1 MVEDFWVRWRTI
13 NWNVRESE
21 IFLSLCVS
29 ILHVI
34 SIDESSSLWNIS
46 RKQIFRV
53 LKNSF
58 LSLCVSILHVIS
70 IDESSSLWNISR
82 KQIFRVLKNSFWHS
96 RGILVVSC
104 ETLRWAALL
113 VDGPRDF
120 FVKQWSVGGWAC
132 YILDNFKR
140 FSRRSPTN
148 KHYTTTVNR
157 QKWEIDM
164 GFWLV
169 SLLTF
174 YLLFLLLL
182 QWKIRRRR

>member
-1 MVEDFWVRWRTI
+1 MVEDLWVRWRTI

-46 RKQIFRV
+46 P
-53 LKNSF
+53 
-58 LSLCVSILHVIS
+58 
-70 IDESSSLWNISR
+70 

-96 RGILVVSC
+96 RDILVVSC
-104 ETLRWAALL
+104 ETLWWAALL
-113 VDGPRDF
+113 VDGPRVF
-120 FVKQWSVGGWAC
+120 LVKQWSGGGGGGWAC
-132 YILDNFKR
+132 HILDDFKR

-157 QKWEIDM
+157 QKWEIDR
-164 GFWLV
+164 GFLV
-169 SLLTF
+169 SVVID
-174 YLLFLLLL
+174 LLLV
-182 QWKIRRRR
+182 IPVNI

>member
-1 MVEDFWVRWRTI
+1 MVEDLWVRWRTI

-46 RKQIFRV
+46 P
-53 LKNSF
+53 
-58 LSLCVSILHVIS
+58 
-70 IDESSSLWNISR
+70 

-104 ETLRWAALL
+104 ETLWWAALL
-113 VDGPRDF
+113 VDGPRVF
-120 FVKQWSVGGWAC
+120 LVKQWSGGGGGWAC
-132 YILDNFKR
+132 HILDDFKR

-157 QKWEIDM
+157 QKWEIDR
-164 GFWLV
+164 GFLV
-169 SLLTF
+169 SVVID
-174 YLLFLLLL
+174 LLLV
-182 QWKIRRRR
+182 IPVNI

>member
-1 MVEDFWVRWRTI
+1 MVEDLWVRWRTI

-46 RKQIFRV
+46 P
-53 LKNSF
+53 
-58 LSLCVSILHVIS
+58 
-70 IDESSSLWNISR
+70 

-104 ETLRWAALL
+104 ETLWWAALL
-113 VDGPRDF
+113 VDGPRVF
-120 FVKQWSVGGWAC
+120 LVKQWSGGGGGGGAC
-132 YILDNFKR
+132 HILDDFKR

-157 QKWEIDM
+157 QKWEIDR
-164 GFWLV
+164 GFLV
-169 SLLTF
+169 SVVID
-174 YLLFLLLL
+174 LLLV
-182 QWKIRRRR
+182 IPVNI

>member
-13 NWNVRESE
+13 NWNVTESE

-46 RKQIFRV
+46 P
-53 LKNSF
+53 
-58 LSLCVSILHVIS
+58 
-70 IDESSSLWNISR
+70 

-104 ETLRWAALL
+104 ETLWWAALL
-113 VDGPRDF
+113 VDGPRAF
-120 FVKQWSVGGWAC
+120 LVKQWSVGGWAC
-132 YILDNFKR
+132 QILDDFKR

-157 QKWEIDM
+157 QKWEIDR
-164 GFWLV
+164 GFLV
-169 SLLTF
+169 SVVID
-174 YLLFLLLL
+174 LLLV
-182 QWKIRRRR
+182 IPVNI

>member
-1 MVEDFWVRWRTI
+1 MVEDLWVRWRTI

-46 RKQIFRV
+46 PKQIFR
-53 LKNSF
+53 L
-58 LSLCVSILHVIS
+58 
-70 IDESSSLWNISR
+70 
-82 KQIFRVLKNSFWHS
+82 LKNSFWHS

-104 ETLRWAALL
+104 ETLWWAALL
-113 VDGPRDF
+113 VDGPRAF
-120 FVKQWSVGGWAC
+120 LVKQWSVEAWAC
-132 YILDNFKR
+132 HILDDFKR

-157 QKWEIDM
+157 QKWEIDRR
-164 GFWLV
+164 FLV
-169 SLLTF
+169 SVVID
-174 YLLFLLLL
+174 LLLV
-182 QWKIRRRR
+182 IPVNI

>member
-1 MVEDFWVRWRTI
+1 MVEDLWVRWRTI

-46 RKQIFRV
+46 PKQIFR
-53 LKNSF
+53 L
-58 LSLCVSILHVIS
+58 
-70 IDESSSLWNISR
+70 
-82 KQIFRVLKNSFWHS
+82 LKNSFWHS

-104 ETLRWAALL
+104 ETLWWAALL
-113 VDGPRDF
+113 VDGPRAF
-120 FVKQWSVGGWAC
+120 LVKQWSVGAWAC
-132 YILDNFKR
+132 HILDDFKR

-157 QKWEIDM
+157 QKWEIDRR
-164 GFWLV
+164 FLV
-169 SLLTF
+169 SVVID
-174 YLLFLLLL
+174 LLLV
-182 QWKIRRRR
+182 IPVNI

>member
-1 MVEDFWVRWRTI
+1 MVEDLWVRWRTI

-46 RKQIFRV
+46 PKQIFR
-53 LKNSF
+53 L
-58 LSLCVSILHVIS
+58 
-70 IDESSSLWNISR
+70 
-82 KQIFRVLKNSFWHS
+82 LKNSFWHS

-104 ETLRWAALL
+104 ETLWWAALL
-113 VDGPRDF
+113 VDGPRAF
-120 FVKQWSVGGWAC
+120 LVKQWSVEAWA
-132 YILDNFKR
+132 YHILDDFKR

-157 QKWEIDM
+157 QKWEIDRR
-164 GFWLV
+164 FLV
-169 SLLTF
+169 SVVID
-174 YLLFLLLL
+174 LLLV
-182 QWKIRRRR
+182 IPVNI

>member
-1 MVEDFWVRWRTI
+1 MVEDLWVRWRTI

-46 RKQIFRV
+46 P
-53 LKNSF
+53 
-58 LSLCVSILHVIS
+58 
-70 IDESSSLWNISR
+70 

-96 RGILVVSC
+96 RDILVVSC
-104 ETLRWAALL
+104 ETLWWAALL
-113 VDGPRDF
+113 VDGPRAF
-120 FVKQWSVGGWAC
+120 LVKQWSVEAWAC
-132 YILDNFKR
+132 HILDDFKR

-157 QKWEIDM
+157 QKWEIDR
-164 GFWLV
+164 GFLV
-169 SLLTF
+169 SVVID
-174 YLLFLLLL
+174 LLLV
-182 QWKIRRRR
+182 IPVNI

>member
-1 MVEDFWVRWRTI
+1 MVEDLWVRWRTI

-46 RKQIFRV
+46 PKQIFRL
-53 LKNSF
+53 LKNP
-58 LSLCVSILHVIS
+58 
-70 IDESSSLWNISR
+70 
-82 KQIFRVLKNSFWHS
+82 FWHS

-104 ETLRWAALL
+104 ETLWWAALL
-113 VDGPRDF
+113 VDGPRAF
-120 FVKQWSVGGWAC
+120 LVKQWSVEAWAC
-132 YILDNFKR
+132 HILDDFKR

-157 QKWEIDM
+157 QKWEIDRR
-164 GFWLV
+164 FLV
-169 SLLTF
+169 SVVID
-174 YLLFLLLL
+174 LLLV
-182 QWKIRRRR
+182 IPVNI

>member
-1 MVEDFWVRWRTI
+1 MVEDLWVRWRTI
-13 NWNVRESE
+13 NWTVRESE

-46 RKQIFRV
+46 P
-53 LKNSF
+53 
-58 LSLCVSILHVIS
+58 
-70 IDESSSLWNISR
+70 

-104 ETLRWAALL
+104 ETLWWAALL
-113 VDGPRDF
+113 VDGPRAF
-120 FVKQWSVGGWAC
+120 LVKQWSGGGGGAEHVIFWTISNVFPGVLQRIST
-132 YILDNFKR
+132 ILQLSTDRNE
-140 FSRRSPTN
+140 RS
-148 KHYTTTVNR
+148 
-157 QKWEIDM
+157 IG

-174 YLLFLLLL
+174 YLLFLLIYRFS
-182 QWKIRRRR
+182 QD

>member
-1 MVEDFWVRWRTI
+1 MVEDLWVRWRTI

-46 RKQIFRV
+46 P
-53 LKNSF
+53 
-58 LSLCVSILHVIS
+58 
-70 IDESSSLWNISR
+70 

-104 ETLRWAALL
+104 ETLWWAALL
-113 VDGPRDF
+113 VDGPRAF
-120 FVKQWSVGGWAC
+120 LVKQWSGGGGWAC
-132 YILDNFKR
+132 HILDDFKR

-157 QKWEIDM
+157 QKWEIDR
-164 GFWLV
+164 GFLV
-169 SLLTF
+169 SVVID
-174 YLLFLLLL
+174 LLLV
-182 QWKIRRRR
+182 IPVNI

>member
-1 MVEDFWVRWRTI
+1 MVEDLWVRWRTI

-46 RKQIFRV
+46 P
-53 LKNSF
+53 
-58 LSLCVSILHVIS
+58 
-70 IDESSSLWNISR
+70 

-104 ETLRWAALL
+104 ETLWWAALL
-113 VDGPRDF
+113 VDGPRVF
-120 FVKQWSVGGWAC
+120 LVKQWSGGGGGAEHVIFWTISNVFPGVLQRIST
-132 YILDNFKR
+132 ILQLSTDRNE
-140 FSRRSPTN
+140 RS
-148 KHYTTTVNR
+148 
-157 QKWEIDM
+157 IG

-174 YLLFLLLL
+174 YLLFLLIYRFS
-182 QWKIRRRR
+182 QD